1 MITLRLPLL
10 LGLLLGLTGL
20 ARAENTLDRL
30 QAEAKQEAPAEL
42 QFHIIKTYGRLS
54 NFVSKARKVEQVPG
68 WQQIRVEGDAAFAY
82 WDALRKDYVWHGGKF
97 EVLFDIVDAA
107 KLKLNSVTFDG
118 QTTRAD
124 P

>member
-1 MITLRLPLL
+1 MKALRLPLL
-10 LGLLLGLTGL
+10 LAFLLGLTGL
-20 ARAENTLDRL
+20 ARAESTLDRL
-30 QAEAKQEAPAEL
+30 LAQAEKDAPAEL

-54 NFVSKARKVEQVPG
+54 GFLSKARTVEQVPG
-68 WQQIRVEGDAAFAY
+68 WQQIRVQGDAAFSS

-107 KLKLNSVTFDG
+107 RLKLNAVTFDG
-118 QTTRAD
+118 QTTRAE